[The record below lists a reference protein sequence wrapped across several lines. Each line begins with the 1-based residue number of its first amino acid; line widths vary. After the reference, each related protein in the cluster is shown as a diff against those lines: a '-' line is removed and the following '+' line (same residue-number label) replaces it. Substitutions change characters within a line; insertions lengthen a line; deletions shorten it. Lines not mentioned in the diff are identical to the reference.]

1 MMHLLIGKLPLLG
14 YQDGELTLRH
24 PAADSFA
31 LLAEKMAGARAVSR
45 VTMGD
50 RPGLHAFEVDR
61 AGRGPLLVVWDHRD
75 PFDGE
80 DEPPAEVTWPWPAAA
95 ATVTDVFGRTR
106 TARCQDGQIRLP
118 VSVTPL
124 FVEPQG
130 HSSSLRS
137 ALLPGRHTCRLGA
150 RLGGMRRRAQAGVVY
165 RGWVH
170 RIESGRARVAM
181 VASYRAVTDDVGTL
195 DEDELARPSRCR
207 HWSRADLLFHMLLDA
222 QRALVTFATPA
233 AGEPDVDFI
242 SYWTPFRPGA
252 EGYAAHARFV
262 RRVASSY
269 RSELV
274 IAGQWAETA
283 AAAAHVAAT
292 LPADVKVATQG
303 HVLFAGDFLATLAV
317 EATVHHLDLV
327 AGDERLS
334 GPSCPGLAVAR
345 ETLDGAL
352 GEPVPVGW
360 DDVDYVLKATGR
372 VELTADDRVGLG
384 VLASRF
390 PLLG

>member
-1 MMHLLIGKLPLLG
+1 
-14 YQDGELTLRH
+14 
-24 PAADSFA
+24 
-31 LLAEKMAGARAVSR
+31 
-45 VTMGD
+45 
-50 RPGLHAFEVDR
+50 
-61 AGRGPLLVVWDHRD
+61 
-75 PFDGE
+75 
-80 DEPPAEVTWPWPAAA
+80 
-95 ATVTDVFGRTR
+95 
-106 TARCQDGQIRLP
+106 
-118 VSVTPL
+118 
-124 FVEPQG
+124 
-130 HSSSLRS
+130 
-137 ALLPGRHTCRLGA
+137 
-150 RLGGMRRRAQAGVVY
+150 MRRRARAGVVY

-207 HWSRADLLFHMLLDA
+207 RWSRADLLFHMLLDA
-222 QRALVTFATPA
+222 QRALVAFATPA

-262 RRVASSY
+262 RRVTSSY

-303 HVLFAGDFLATLAV
+303 HVLVAGDFLATLAV

-327 AGDERLS
+327 AGDECLS
-334 GPSCPGLAVAR
+334 GPSGPGLAVAR

-372 VELTADDRVGLG
+372 VELTADDRAGLG

-390 PLLG
+390 PFLG